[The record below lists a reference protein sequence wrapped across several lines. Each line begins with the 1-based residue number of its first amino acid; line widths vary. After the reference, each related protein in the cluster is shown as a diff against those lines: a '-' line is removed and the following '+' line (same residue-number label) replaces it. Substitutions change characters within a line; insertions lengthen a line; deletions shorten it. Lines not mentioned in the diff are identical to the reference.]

1 MRTVWKRLYCNT
13 SRSLIFNILRKRE
26 FILIE
31 FEIRIYCGVRDKKLI
46 LYSQGVKRCALKEK
60 EVHKRY
66 VILG

>member
-1 MRTVWKRLYCNT
+1 M
-13 SRSLIFNILRKRE
+13 
-26 FILIE
+26 IE

-66 VILG
+66 VILGYVYGFITIDMRTRQ